1 MWRKT
6 TSLEVYILRY
16 PPMTEGSRGQ
26 RWIILGYTPIRRWFY
41 YITLILCPP
50 PTFFFRSTFS
60 YSRVPVRFPPNERNN
75 VNIQPCP
82 IFTVLQW
89 GYQPGTIT
97 NSTCLILTRLEVE
110 NSYFSM
116 AFRRSF
122 NPAINNSTNVKALTG
137 SSSSIIHDGTSKSN
151 EVARKLSTLF
161 AEILFSTTRKWFSF
175 KWKQQA

>member
-1 MWRKT
+1 MYIEVMWRKT

-16 PPMTEGSRGQ
+16 PPMTEGYIFLPRAVTAVRPKVKKYNPRSEVDHLR
-26 RWIILGYTPIRRWFY
+26 IYTDKEVVLLYNFDFMS
-41 YITLILCPP
+41 PP

-122 NPAINNSTNVKALTG
+122 NPAINNSTNVVFLKMKNTVLVQ
-137 SSSSIIHDGTSKSN
+137 KY
-151 EVARKLSTLF
+151 VCV
-161 AEILFSTTRKWFSF
+161 
-175 KWKQQA
+175 